1 MFTSRFGF
9 DISSMSAIVV
19 TDQYIE
25 YFNNPS
31 GIVQGAIGSALAA
44 GSVVGSAMA
53 GPLSDKI
60 GRRDSIMFAC
70 LFWLIGTSV
79 QVACQNYGQLIA
91 GRVLNGFTV
100 GITSSQVPV
109 YLAEIAKAEKRG
121 SIVIIQQLAIEFGIL
136 IMYFIG
142 YGCAAIEG
150 PASFR
155 TAWATQFIP
164 CLFLIIGL
172 PFLPRSPRWLAK
184 VGRNKEAIETLA
196 NIQANGYVEDPLV
209 VAEWEEILTVMRA
222 ENEAGHGWGK
232 FFKNGMWK
240 RTLAGMSVQAWQ
252 VRYSHCEKLTRRAS
266 H

>member
-1 MFTSRFGF
+1 
-9 DISSMSAIVV
+9 MSAIVV
-19 TDQYIE
+19 TEQYLT

-31 GIVQGAIGSALAA
+31 GVIQGAIGSALAA
-44 GSVVGSAMA
+44 GSVVGSAVA

-60 GRRDSIMFAC
+60 GRRDSIFFAC
-70 LFWLIGTSV
+70 FFWLIGTAV

-121 SIVIIQQLAIEFGIL
+121 SLVIIQQLAIEFGIL

-142 YGCAAIEG
+142 YGCASIEG

-155 TAWATQFIP
+155 TAWGIQFVP
-164 CLFLIIGL
+164 CFFLMIGL

-184 VGRNKEAIETLA
+184 VGRDQEAIHVLA
-196 NIQANGYVEDPLV
+196 NIQADGNVDDPRV
-209 VAEWEEILTVMRA
+209 VAEWEEIVTVMNA
-222 ENEAGHGWGK
+222 EREAGQGWRK
-232 FFKNGMWK
+232 FVKNGMWK
-240 RTLAGMSVQAWQ
+240 RTMAGMTVQAWQ
-252 VRYSHCEKLTRRAS
+252 VRNFFPFLSLLLPHQLQTS
-266 H
+266 D